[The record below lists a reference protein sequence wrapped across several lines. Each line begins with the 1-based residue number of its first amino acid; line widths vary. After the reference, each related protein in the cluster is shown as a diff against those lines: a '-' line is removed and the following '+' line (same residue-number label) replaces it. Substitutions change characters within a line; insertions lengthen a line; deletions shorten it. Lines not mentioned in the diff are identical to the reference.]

1 MGIRPN
7 DLVDL
12 HTHSTAS
19 DGTAKPFELI
29 LQAHRSGVRMLAL
42 TDHDTLDGLDGLLGA
57 AGRYRVRGVPGIEI
71 SSRLGERQLHI
82 LGLGLRRHLWPE
94 LEEFLEQTRS
104 WRTERNEK
112 ILARLNELG
121 FDLAWADVRAQCGG
135 EIVARP
141 HFARA
146 LQVAGHVGSFRQAFE
161 ELLGDGRP
169 AHVPKRRPI
178 PQDVVTVL
186 QAAGGVA
193 IVAHPNSL
201 VAEDGGALMPVLEQL
216 VDAGIDG
223 VEAFHPKMTP
233 EQTGEAVAFAEK
245 HSLLVTGGSDF
256 HGRNKPDNPMGRGHG
271 GRKLFARPMVEA
283 VTRFEE
289 ILRW

>member
-1 MGIRPN
+1 VGIRPN

-19 DGTAKPFELI
+19 DGTLRPFELI
-29 LQAHRSGVRMLAL
+29 LAAQRTGVRMVAL
-42 TDHDTLDGLDGLLGA
+42 TDHDTLDGLDGLLAA
-57 AGRYRVRGVPGIEI
+57 AGRYRVHAVPGIEI

-82 LGLGLRRHLWPE
+82 LGLGLRRHLWPG
-94 LEEFLEQTRS
+94 LEQFLEQTRS
-104 WRTERNEK
+104 WRAERNEK
-112 ILARLNELG
+112 ILDRLNELG
-121 FDLAWADVRAQCGG
+121 FPLTWENVRAECGG

-146 LQVAGHVGSFRQAFE
+146 LTTAGHVGSLKHAFV
-161 ELLGDGRP
+161 ELLGDGCP
-169 AHVPKRRPI
+169 AHVPKRRPQ
-178 PQDVVTVL
+178 PSEVVQVL

-201 VAEDGGALMPVLEQL
+201 VAGDGGPLIPVLEEL
-216 VDAGIDG
+216 LGAGIDG
-223 VEAFHPKMTP
+223 IEAFHPKMSPALT
-233 EQTGEAVAFAEK
+233 QEAISFAGQ
-245 HSLLVTGGSDF
+245 HGLLVTGGSDF
-256 HGRNKPDNPMGRGHG
+256 HGRNKPDNPIGRGHG

-289 ILRW
+289 IVRW